1 MDEVEVIVFHLLEQI
16 RFAIDEGFKSVEIRL
31 LRIEGEEGLKRVN
44 SQLEDIKTEINKI
57 KI

>member
-1 MDEVEVIVFHLLEQI
+1 MDEVEVIIFHLLEQI
-16 RFAIDEGFKSVEIRL
+16 RVEIRL

-44 SQLEDIKTEINKI
+44 SQLEDIKKEINKI